1 MKPCLPCARIE
12 TGALDLGILDWG
24 GPAAADFRVLNL
36 GSVGSGV
43 VGVWLLGFGGEVH
56 RPTLL

>member
-1 MKPCLPCARIE
+1 MKPCARIE